1 MNAKK
6 TWALAACLMLGT
18 ASMLFAQTNRKALDE
33 DQQPSLTHLMNV
45 VHDLSSSTYSGRLA
59 GTEGFNDAA
68 VYVIEELEKYGVQP
82 YHGDWY
88 QLFELECN
96 QIETATL
103 RTYVNANDTRVP
115 YILGRDF
122 VCAGM
127 TGRGYSDAPVVFCG
141 YGIDD
146 ASYNE
151 YAHVDAQGKIAIIL
165 SGVPN
170 FLPSNVTQHYRTMR
184 QKARAAQRHGCCAMV
199 VVNMANSCSATE
211 VQGNVWSGDL
221 PHMASFPMLQT
232 TRACGEQ
239 LFGGERMSLQE
250 AIDSIGNSHKPQSFH
265 FRKHFELEVNT
276 TYHPSEL
283 TGNVVGIY
291 PGTDLRNEY
300 IVVGAKLDH
309 VGMQGKTCLF
319 PGADDNASG
328 VAVLMETARMLQ
340 NADVQPRRSVVF
352 VLFSGGEQQ
361 RLGSQIFV
369 SGFRPLKR
377 VEAFVNAECLGT
389 GDSVAV
395 LGNTYFPSL
404 WEVARNMDSAFCA
417 GTMAV
422 GTKTQAAGDA
432 AAFSMVGIPSLVFT
446 NYNGNRRAHVPSD
459 IAENIDRQYLL
470 KATKLFYETVYEL
483 TFGDY
488 QGRSSRS
495 KNVRFE

>member
-1 MNAKK
+1 MNLKK
-6 TWALAACLMLGT
+6 TLALAAFLMFVSSS
-18 ASMLFAQTNRKALDE
+18 ALFAQSKHNPLDE
-33 DQQPSLTHLMNV
+33 DQQPSLSHLMNV
-45 VHDLSSSTYSGRLA
+45 IHDLSSSTYEGRLA
-59 GTEGFNDAA
+59 GTEGYNDAA
-68 VYVIEELEKYGVQP
+68 AYVVDELEKYGVQP
-82 YHGDWY
+82 YQGDWY

-103 RTYVNANDTRVP
+103 RTYVNASDTRVP

-146 ASYNE
+146 ASYND

-170 FLPSNVTQHYRTMR
+170 FLPNEVTQHYRTMR
-184 QKARAAQRHGCCAMV
+184 QKARAAQRHGCCAIV
-199 VVNMANSCSATE
+199 VVNMATSCAPTE
-211 VQGNVWSGDL
+211 VQGNVWSGEK

-250 AIDSIGNSHKPQSFH
+250 AIDSIGNSRRPQSFH
-265 FRKHFELEVNT
+265 FRKHFEIEVNT

-291 PGTDLRNEY
+291 PGTDLKNEY
-300 IVVGAKLDH
+300 IVLGAKLDH
-309 VGMQGKTCLF
+309 VGMQGRTCFF

-328 VAVLMETARMLQ
+328 VAVLLETARMLY
-340 NADVQPRRSVVF
+340 NAEVQPRRSVVF

-369 SGFRPLKR
+369 SSFRPLRR
-377 VEAFVNAECLGT
+377 VEAFINAECLGT

-395 LGNTYFPSL
+395 LGNAYFPSL
-404 WEVARNMDSAFCA
+404 WQVARNMDSIFIE

-422 GTKTQAAGDA
+422 DTKTLARGDA
-432 AAFSMVGIPSLVFT
+432 AAFQSVGIPSLVFT
-446 NYNGNRRAHVPSD
+446 NYNGNRKAHVPTD
-459 IAENIDRQYLL
+459 IAENIDRDYLL

-495 KNVRFE
+495 KSVRFQ